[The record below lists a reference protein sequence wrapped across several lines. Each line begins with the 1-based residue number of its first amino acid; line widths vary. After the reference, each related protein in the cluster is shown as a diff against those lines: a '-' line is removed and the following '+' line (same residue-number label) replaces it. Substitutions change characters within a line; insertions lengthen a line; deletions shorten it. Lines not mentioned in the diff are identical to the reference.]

1 MRHVMCS
8 TDLVVEPRE
17 REHELH
23 ARERV
28 RRLGGGGLGP
38 VEVEQ
43 LHTYIHIGR
52 SRSCETTVTLRWS
65 RRVVRWEVEQLHTY
79 IIC

>member
-1 MRHVMCS
+1 MRHVMYS

-38 VEVEQ
+38 VEMEQ
-43 LHTYIHIGR
+43 LHTYIH
-52 SRSCETTVTLRWS
+52 V
-65 RRVVRWEVEQLHTY
+65 
-79 IIC
+79 